1 METKKLKWEIPALRD
16 LGGIGELTSGQSC
29 YPGSKFVTQCDE
41 YGSSAIGDCQVGNNP
56 GGNCGTGTGD
66 T

>member
-16 LGGIGELTSGQSC
+16 LGGIGELTSGESC
-29 YPGSKFVTQCDE
+29 YPGGAFVHQCVTF
-41 YGSSAIGDCQVGNNP
+41 GSSAA
-56 GGNCGTGTGD
+56 GNCGTGDNPGGSCGTGTSD